1 MFFLPHW
8 VKSLFSPRRLHAAA
22 PVDAPPHGPRAHQPM
37 AMAEQ
42 DSEKATATADPE
54 EPRQKPQPRGG
65 ATTKPRPKKPPHK
78 QLPPYKVLLHNDSKN
93 TFEHVILTLIELTPL
108 DVNRATQVTFEADK
122 TGVALVLV
130 THKERAELYVDQ
142 FRSKSLT
149 VTVEP
154 AE

>member
-1 MFFLPHW
+1 MFFLPHR
-8 VKSLFSPRRLHAAA
+8 VKSLFAPRRMHAAPPVGA
-22 PVDAPPHGPRAHQPM
+22 PLRGVRANQPL

-42 DSEKATATADPE
+42 DSEKGTATAEPE
-54 EPRQKPQPRGG
+54 EPKQKPRTKGG